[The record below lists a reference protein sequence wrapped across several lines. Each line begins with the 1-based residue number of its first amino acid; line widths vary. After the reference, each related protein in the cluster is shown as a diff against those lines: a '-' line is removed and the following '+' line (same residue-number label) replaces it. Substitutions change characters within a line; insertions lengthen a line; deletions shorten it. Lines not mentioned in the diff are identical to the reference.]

1 MLQYTIQ
8 VPFVLSQSKQCIIV
22 QRWWIGPNT
31 RKAKTYVRPTSS
43 PRDCRAWLVRPPH
56 RSSTTES
63 SPLMRCV
70 LLQRTRKRRVRDIWG
85 NWCDAKDLEG
95 HTYEVCYINTRVQL
109 VMTFFFDSVCLCVHQ
124 HLSAEEL
131 ARRREE
137 MKKHPKPCK
146 IYRFRGSVW
155 TLPPSPH
162 YWIPKSLDVRLSK
175 CILPHSFRSVDPF
188 QLIPCRSFGEEVQ
201 VGSTDKTHTDYT
213 FLLFLSLK

>member
-1 MLQYTIQ
+1 MDRSKHKEGKDILEAYQLAQRLQSMVGTH
-8 VPFVLSQSKQCIIV
+8 
-22 QRWWIGPNT
+22 
-31 RKAKTYVRPTSS
+31 
-43 PRDCRAWLVRPPH
+43 PPH

-95 HTYEVCYINTRVQL
+95 HTYEVCYIHTRVQL
-109 VMTFFFDSVCLCVHQ
+109 VRTFFYCVCVCVHQ

-146 IYRFRGSVW
+146 TSRFRGSVW
-155 TLPPSPH
+155 HPPTPPPLLNSQ
-162 YWIPKSLDVRLSK
+162 KSWCVS
-175 CILPHSFRSVDPF
+175 
-188 QLIPCRSFGEEVQ
+188 EWM
-201 VGSTDKTHTDYT
+201 YT
-213 FLLFLSLK
+213 SAFI

>member
-1 MLQYTIQ
+1 M
-8 VPFVLSQSKQCIIV
+8 
-22 QRWWIGPNT
+22 W
-31 RKAKTYVRPTSS
+31 
-43 PRDCRAWLVRPPH
+43 
-56 RSSTTES
+56 
-63 SPLMRCV
+63 CV

-95 HTYEVCYINTRVQL
+95 HTYEVCYIDTRVQL
-109 VMTFFFDSVCLCVHQ
+109 VTTFFDSVCLCVHQ

-146 IYRFRGSVW
+146 ISRFRGSVW
-155 TLPPSPH
+155 TPPAPLLNSQ
-162 YWIPKSLDVRLSK
+162 SLNVCLSK

-201 VGSTDKTHTDYT
+201 VSRRDKIHISFIFKFKVT
-213 FLLFLSLK
+213 F